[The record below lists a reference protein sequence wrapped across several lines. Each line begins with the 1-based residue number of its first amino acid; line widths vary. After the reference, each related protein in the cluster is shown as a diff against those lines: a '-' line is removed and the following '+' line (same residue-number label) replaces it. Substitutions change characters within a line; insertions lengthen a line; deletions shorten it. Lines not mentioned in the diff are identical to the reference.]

1 MGDISSSCSWSTQNF
16 LCATTPAPLSLS
28 CPLATNDPF
37 ELYVRLTGCVP
48 SSFLL
53 ESGGSNSQLAH
64 YSFIG
69 CDPYQTFSAR
79 GSEYAIKTGDQ
90 TVQGLGDT
98 FSIFSDLLSKEGYE
112 RIPNLPPFLGGAV
125 GFFSYDMVR
134 QFEQL
139 PELAVSDLDVPDMY
153 FMFVEIFAAIDHK
166 AQLLHLVFAPDPKRW
181 ASESRDQLAREGKER
196 LLAWQAKLT
205 PQDNQF
211 FREFRYPHVSMPQ
224 MQSQQSRKDY
234 SERVQL
240 CQDLIAAG
248 DIYQANISHRFR
260 VENILELPADHS
272 VQGAHWYQQVR
283 GVNPSPFSA
292 LMLLENCTIV
302 SNSPERLVRL
312 DGQQAEIR
320 PIAGTC
326 PRGST
331 MSEDRRLIEE
341 LLASPKERAE
351 HLMLVDLA
359 RNDLGRV
366 CQYGTVFAEQF
377 MTVERYSHVS
387 HLVSNISG
395 RIRDGLTACDVL
407 RASFPGGTITGVP
420 KVHCM
425 EIIEQLEPVRRGVY
439 TGSLGYM
446 SWTGDMDMN
455 ILIRTLLLTPG
466 QGYLQVGAGIV
477 ADSHPSQEYEETV
490 HKAKAFLQAFR

>member
-1 MGDISSSCSWSTQNF
+1 MSPSCSWSTQSF
-16 LCATTPAPLSLS
+16 LCATSPAPLSCSFSL
-28 CPLATNDPF
+28 PVEDPF
-37 ELYVRLTGCVP
+37 ELYVRLTDCVP

-53 ESGGSNSQLAH
+53 ESGGSNPQLAH

-69 CDPYQTFSAR
+69 CDPYQTFSAK
-79 GSEYAIKTGDQ
+79 GSEYEVKTGDH

-98 FSIFSDLLSKEGYE
+98 FSIFSDLLSSNRYT
-112 RIPNLPPFLGGAV
+112 RTPNLPPFLGGAV
-125 GFFSYDMVR
+125 GLFSYDMVR

-139 PELAVSDLDVPDMY
+139 PELAISDLDVPDMF
-153 FMFVEIFAAIDHK
+153 FMFVDVFAAIDHK
-166 AQLLHLVFAPDPKRW
+166 AQLLHLVFAPDPRRW
-181 ASESRDQLAREGKER
+181 ASDSRDQLAREGKER
-196 LLAWQAKLT
+196 LLDWQAKLT
-205 PQDNQF
+205 RRDNQF
-211 FREFRYPHVSMPQ
+211 LREFRFPHVSIPHLE
-224 MQSQQSRKDY
+224 SQQSRRAY
-234 SERVQL
+234 SERVQH
-240 CQDLIAAG
+240 CQSFIAAG

-260 VENILELPADHS
+260 VEDIVELPADHS
-272 VQGAHWYQQVR
+272 VQGAHWYQR
-283 GVNPSPFSA
+283 IRTINPSPFSA
-292 LMLLENCTIV
+292 LMILESCTIV

-331 MSEDRRLIEE
+331 VSEDRRLIEK
-341 LLASPKERAE
+341 LRASPKERAE

-395 RIRDGLTACDVL
+395 CLRDDLTACDVL

-425 EIIEQLEPVRRGVY
+425 EVIEQLEPVRRGVY

-490 HKAKAFLQAFR
+490 HKAKAFLQAFQ